1 MKILICDDEE
11 LIRNVI
17 KEYCALEKYEVVEAE
32 NGKEAILKMD
42 KDIDLIIM
50 DIMMP
55 EMDGFST
62 YKKIRESYNT
72 PAIMLSARG
81 EEYDKLLGFEL
92 GIDDYVTKPFS
103 PKELIAR
110 IKAITKRNK
119 QNVEYVDSL
128 KVNVDIYTVLQ
139 LFLVSILLTTIS
151 SFISI
156 MLALRYEPNKILQ
169 NR

>member
-1 MKILICDDEE
+1 MSKLKVSLQLICEIFIVAMISLIIGTTLGKVTSQPITNKILANEISSYQNEENNITQNFGSSDFKRPGFDE
-11 LIRNVI
+11 
-17 KEYCALEKYEVVEAE
+17 
-32 NGKEAILKMD
+32 
-42 KDIDLIIM
+42 
-50 DIMMP
+50 
-55 EMDGFST
+55 
-62 YKKIRESYNT
+62 NT
-72 PAIMLSARG
+72 KNR
-81 EEYDKLLGFEL
+81 
-92 GIDDYVTKPFS
+92 
-103 PKELIAR
+103 
-110 IKAITKRNK
+110 K